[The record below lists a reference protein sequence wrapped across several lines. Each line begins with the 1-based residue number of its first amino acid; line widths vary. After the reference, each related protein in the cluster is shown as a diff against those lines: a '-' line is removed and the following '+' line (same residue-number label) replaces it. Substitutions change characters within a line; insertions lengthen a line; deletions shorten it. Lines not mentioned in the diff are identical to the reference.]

1 MAETRLTNA
10 GSLKVGSY
18 VIFQNQACVVK
29 SIQTSKTGK
38 HGSSKCRIEAVG
50 IIDGQKRIELYPG
63 SDNVVVPIIEKKAAQ
78 ILSVSSGKAS
88 VMDNETYE
96 TFDLEIPEDMKDQ
109 IREGGQVVYWIVMDK
124 KVMKQG
130 K

>member
-1 MAETRLTNA
+1 
-10 GSLKVGSY
+10 
-18 VIFQNQACVVK
+18 
-29 SIQTSKTGK
+29 
-38 HGSSKCRIEAVG
+38 KCRIEAVG

-63 SDNVVVPIIEKKAAQ
+63 SDNVVVPIIEKKIAQ
-78 ILSVSSGKAS
+78 VLSVGSGKAN

-96 TFDLEIPEDMKDQ
+96 TFDLEIPEEMKDQ
-109 IREGGQVVYWIVMDK
+109 IKENGQVVYWIVMDK